1 MFSIL
6 KLARGATDYEDARS
20 IGSRLRARR
29 IAPLLAEIDAVHR
42 ARGRV
47 EIIDIGGT
55 EAYWRIVPI
64 AFLEQRQVRITI
76 VNLPSVALP
85 ADHGPFVF
93 AHGDACALAHY
104 RDQSFDIAHSNSVL
118 EHVGG
123 WENMVRFAHE
133 TRRVARAYFVQ
144 TPNFWFPIEPH
155 CMVPAFHWL
164 PLPLRVRLLL
174 SLPVGLWGRV
184 ESVDA
189 AVRLAESVQLLTR
202 AMFASL
208 FPDAR
213 IDSERLLIFAK
224 SFMAKHLP
232 ATSESCDAN
241 GV

>member
-6 KLARGATDYEDARS
+6 GFARGATNYEDDRS
-20 IGSRLRARR
+20 LGSRLRARR
-29 IAPLLAEIDAVHR
+29 IAPLLAEIDAVYR

-55 EAYWRIVPI
+55 EAYWRIVP
-64 AFLEQRQVRITI
+64 AEFLEARRVRITI
-76 VNLPSVALP
+76 VNLPSVPLP

-93 AHGDACALAHY
+93 AHGDGCALAQFQD
-104 RDQSFDIAHSNSVL
+104 RSFDLAHSNSVL

-123 WENMVRFAHE
+123 WDAMVRFAHE
-133 TRRVARAYFVQ
+133 TRRVARGYFVQ

-164 PLPLRVRLLL
+164 PFPVRVRLLL
-174 SLPVGLWGRV
+174 SLPIGLWGRV

-202 AMFASL
+202 TMFASL
-208 FPDAR
+208 FPDAQLG
-213 IDSERLLIFAK
+213 SERLLIFAK
-224 SFMAKHLP
+224 SFVATHLP
-232 ATSESCDAN
+232 ETSQS
-241 GV
+241 